1 MISEPSVSN
10 SESTESPEST
20 GSPDATGSMN
30 TEAFALEVGKLLAGR
45 HCDDVVLL
53 NVTGLSQVCDYVL
66 VCTGTSD
73 RQMKSV
79 ATEVAALGREHNY
92 PPFRKNIDTGA
103 TWIVVDFIT
112 VVVHLFEPERRA
124 YYDLEDLWSDAK
136 RVEISTESSPA

>member
-1 MISEPSVSN
+1 MISDHSVSN
-10 SESTESPEST
+10 SESS
-20 GSPDATGSMN
+20 DAMGSMN
-30 TEAFALEVGKLLAGR
+30 TEEFAMQVGKLLVER
-45 HCDDVVLL
+45 HCDDVALL

-66 VCTGTSD
+66 VGTGTSD

-79 ATEVAALGREHNY
+79 ATEVAALGRELQF

-103 TWIVVDFIT
+103 TWIVVDFISL
-112 VVVHLFEPERRA
+112 VVHLFEPERRA